1 MADSLEIKA
10 PSIGQDINI
19 SVHGMDVL
27 KNVIRTLEQLSEG
40 TQLHD
45 YWTTQEELVR
55 RVTSAYKE
63 FNQTASSSSAAELV
77 SNINALKAVAG
88 GDIAGLF
95 KNFEG
100 MQAGIERAVEM
111 VGRSVNGLTTANFK
125 DAFAAFETLKDLGVD
140 TSDLFQRLTTS
151 TDTRALQA
159 AFQSVNE
166 QLVISKRRV
175 RALREEL
182 DNLKSSSGIKEKEEE
197 IDNLRATIED
207 VRTVAEGE
215 FREFLRGHGIED
227 DGWRFSSYF
236 DDIRDGTQTA
246 VEAIRKFKLE
256 YEYLFEELR
265 NQGVDTSQVDLVI
278 ERMEEAIIK
287 VENLASE
294 MRNISS
300 SIRPSDIASALS
312 QSENLTEEQRA
323 SMAALAQEGTELKSI
338 LPILAELI
346 NTTAQAE
353 QNTGSTLNSLT
364 QLVSTIRELGT
375 VSEPALSS
383 MSGIFKS
390 LGKIDKLS
398 VNAASI
404 KNIVNAVKDI
414 SSFGNVPNLNIVSN
428 VDFTGFKDL
437 HISKASLRNLA
448 EYLPVIASVNAAKLE
463 KLSHVNLTNFNDVK
477 VSKASLNAIADLS
490 NYQDSLKL
498 LKDTIDQVVT
508 SINSLNKSM
517 NGSGGSGNGE
527 VPFGNASNGGGKSNN
542 DINQLKAAENAVKK
556 YYAALISARKNVRDL
571 RFDSEN
577 EAWVSESH
585 TDEIKNLN
593 RLREAYKLYRNDKV
607 MAQLDGTQQYQVLQ
621 LENDL
626 ANKLAVS
633 TERVSHAE
641 EERAR
646 KAAQHRRELEEQS
659 AHQENEAYQTGLHK
673 AEQRAAKEIELEREK
688 YQAELDELEK
698 YERAREAKIEKENDK
713 LFQAHVSA
721 GQNSKWKSQ
730 GLTASNIDSLFGKAE
745 KNQDLFKDIDGGFNA
760 VREKYRQLIQLQE
773 QWKAGG
779 SNATAP
785 EVKSITRLR
794 AELKTLIEERLA
806 DAEAKKKQDAESKK
820 QTSTE
825 ARRQSLLK
833 QMYNLLTRLKKEE
846 ENWSAARNGKSSR
859 AYSNLQQ
866 YQHSLTELIHTTEA
880 MKTPEGIENIAS
892 QFSAL
897 SKNAAESEHVI
908 RANGEAVQTWRDRL
922 GGLADKFAS
931 WFGITRVIMAAV
943 NAVRKMIASAKEID
957 SALTQLKIV
966 TNATNE
972 EMEAFANT
980 AIDLAHNLGKSV
992 AELTKSIET
1001 FSRLG
1006 YSLNDAAELAKYA
1019 TIMSNVA
1026 GVSTEEAT
1034 TGLTSIIKGYD
1045 KDVEDAEHVADILV
1059 TVGQKYAVSAAEMME
1074 AYEKSGAALHATN
1087 TSLEKSA
1094 GLIAAANASVQDA
1107 SVIGTAI
1114 KTVSARIRGKIICA
1128 SVYSNIHAQAQHA
1141 A

>member
-40 TQLHD
+40 TQLHN

-63 FNQTASSSSAAELV
+63 FNQTASSSSAVELV

-197 IDNLRATIED
+197 IDNLRATIDD
-207 VRTVAEGE
+207 VRNVAEGE
-215 FREFLRGHGIED
+215 FREFLRGHGIAD
-227 DGWRFSSYF
+227 DDWRFGSYF

-300 SIRPSDIASALS
+300 SISPSDIASALS
-312 QSENLTEEQRA
+312 QSENLTEGQRA

-346 NTTAQAE
+346 NATAQAE

-390 LGKIDKLS
+390 LGRIDKLS

-448 EYLPVIASVNAAKLE
+448 EYLPQIAAVNASRLDR
-463 KLSHVNLTNFNDVK
+463 LSKINLTNFNNVRVNK
-477 VSKASLNAIADLS
+477 SSMEAIAQLNEALKELS
-490 NYQDSLKL
+490 RTKVAVAQS
-498 LKDTIDQVVT
+498 TGTGISIDAVT
-508 SINSLNKSM
+508 SSANPIGATKQQIASTIADQT
-517 NGSGGSGNGE
+517 E
-527 VPFGNASNGGGKSNN
+527 VAYAEWARIQQEQQRVHDETVASWNN
-542 DINQLKAAENAVKK
+542 VANAAEREERRIERATQKEIEA
-556 YYAALISARKNVRDL
+556 YYKAEQA
-571 RFDSEN
+571 
-577 EAWVSESH
+577 
-585 TDEIKNLN
+585 
-593 RLREAYKLYRNDKV
+593 REASIERTNEKAMAAKEVEISKSKDAAFKELEARQQAEMQIRSEIARGHAEFDAKLR
-607 MAQLDGTQQYQVLQ
+607 
-621 LENDL
+621 
-626 ANKLAVS
+626 
-633 TERVSHAE
+633 AE
-641 EERAR
+641 EEAVE
-646 KAAQHRRELEEQS
+646 KATQKEIDAYYKAEKAKADSAKSRDYRRTVKTIEEYYTLLAEAQQKGTDISLNNGVYSSASGKWNALAQSLNNTSASLRELLGVENVSKLSEEEQVSLTEKLTAAKNRYLKKIEEIRNKQSESDASAEAKAERDRQTALRQSETLLQKLIKAEKDWTAAKNGKSANSYFAIKTYKQELEELISLYQRGRITTDEFKRRLQS
-659 AHQENEAYQTGLHK
+659 LSIGFTKSATQIRSAGENTKTLGDRMKGLASK
-673 AEQRAAKEIELEREK
+673 FGAWLSVSQVIMTAVRTVKKMISTSIELE
-688 YQAELDELEK
+688 
-698 YERAREAKIEKENDK
+698 
-713 LFQAHVSA
+713 SA
-721 GQNSKWKSQ
+721 
-730 GLTASNIDSLFGKAE
+730 
-745 KNQDLFKDIDGGFNA
+745 
-760 VREKYRQLIQLQE
+760 
-773 QWKAGG
+773 
-779 SNATAP
+779 
-785 EVKSITRLR
+785 
-794 AELKTLIEERLA
+794 
-806 DAEAKKKQDAESKK
+806 
-820 QTSTE
+820 
-825 ARRQSLLK
+825 
-833 QMYNLLTRLKKEE
+833 M
-846 ENWSAARNGKSSR
+846 
-859 AYSNLQQ
+859 
-866 YQHSLTELIHTTEA
+866 
-880 MKTPEGIENIAS
+880 
-892 QFSAL
+892 
-897 SKNAAESEHVI
+897 
-908 RANGEAVQTWRDRL
+908 
-922 GGLADKFAS
+922 
-931 WFGITRVIMAAV
+931 
-943 NAVRKMIASAKEID
+943 
-957 SALTQLKIV
+957 TQLRIV
-966 TNATNE
+966 TNATDT
-972 EMEAFANT
+972 EMQRFSDTAF
-980 AIDLAHNLGKSV
+980 DLAKKLGKSTPEV
-992 AELTKSIET
+992 LKTIET

-1006 YSLNDAAELAKYA
+1006 YSLEDASKLSEYA
-1019 TIMSNVA
+1019 TILSNVA
-1026 GVSTEEAT
+1026 NVSNEEAT
-1034 TGLTSIIKGYD
+1034 TGLTSIIKGYNL
-1045 KDVEDAEHVADILV
+1045 KVEDAEHVADVLV
-1059 TVGQKYAVSAAEMME
+1059 SVGQSYAVSAAEMME
-1074 AYEKSGAALHATN
+1074 AFEKSGAALHATN

-1107 SVIGTAI
+1107 SVVG
-1114 KTVSARIRGKIICA
+1114 KKMPSLTVM
-1128 SVYSNIHAQAQHA
+1128 
-1141 A
+1141 

>member
-40 TQLHD
+40 TQLHN

-88 GDIAGLF
+88 GDIASLF

-159 AFQSVNE
+159 AFQSVND

-227 DGWRFSSYF
+227 DDWRFGSYF

-256 YEYLFEELR
+256 HEYLFEELR

-346 NTTAQAE
+346 NATAQAE

-390 LGKIDKLS
+390 LGRIDKLS

-517 NGSGGSGNGE
+517 NGSGGGGNGG
-527 VPFGNASNGGGKSNN
+527 VPFDNTGNSGGKSNN

-659 AHQENEAYQTGLHK
+659 AHQENEAYQTGLLK
-673 AEQRAAKEIELEREK
+673 AEQRAAKEIELERAK

-721 GQNSKWKSQ
+721 SQNSKWKSQ

-745 KNQDLFKDIDGGFNA
+745 KNKELFEDFDALKD
-760 VREKYRQLIQLQE
+760 RYKELIALQE
-773 QWKAGG
+773 RWKKEGA
-779 SNATAP
+779 NPNDERVQA
-785 EVKSITRLR
+785 ITRER
-794 AELKTLIEERLA
+794 KAIKELIEDRLL
-806 DAEAKKKQDAESKK
+806 DVEAKKKSDANDIK
-820 QTSTE
+820 
-825 ARRQSLLK
+825 RQALLK
-833 QMYNLLTRLKKEE
+833 QVYTLLTRLEKEE
-846 ENWSAARNGKSSR
+846 ANWTAARDGKSSGE
-859 AYSNLQQ
+859 YSKIQRYAEALRQLAVELTSADAPVKELDQRLRNLVT
-866 YQHSLTELIHTTEA
+866 S
-880 MKTPEGIENIAS
+880 
-892 QFSAL
+892 
-897 SKNAAESEHVI
+897 AAESERVI
-908 RANGEAVQTWRDRL
+908 RANGEAAQNWRDHISSL
-922 GGLADKFAS
+922 TNKFAS
-931 WFGITRVIMAAV
+931 WFSITRVIMAAV
-943 NAVRKMIASAKEID
+943 RAVRQLISSAKEID
-957 SALTQLKIV
+957 AALTQLKIV
-966 TNATNE
+966 TNATNA
-972 EMEAFANT
+972 EMQEFANT
-980 AIDLAHNLGKSV
+980 AIDLSHNLGKSV
-992 AELTKSIET
+992 VELTKSIET

-1006 YSLNDAAELAKYA
+1006 YNLSDAAELAKYA

-1026 GVSTEEAT
+1026 GVSADEAT
-1034 TGLTSIIKGYD
+1034 TGMTSIIKGFNL
-1045 KDVEDAEHVADILV
+1045 DVSDAEHVADILV
-1059 TVGQKYAVSAAEMME
+1059 NVGQKYAVSAAEMME

-1087 TSLEKSA
+1087 TTLEKSA

-1107 SVIGTAI
+1107 SVIGVAL
-1114 KTVSARIRGKIICA
+1114 KTVSARVRGSNLCA
-1128 SVYSNIHAQAQHA
+1128 SIHSNMYAQVQQA